1 MAGKP
6 RVVVDVAAPPGTPV
20 VLFAEGPTAQW
31 ALPLPEPVSGAPAGV
46 QRFSFE
52 LDGLPPGEKASG
64 ATLRLTAVSGGKAIE
79 VGFRL
84 D

>member
-1 MAGKP
+1 
-6 RVVVDVAAPPGTPV
+6 
-20 VLFAEGPTAQW
+20 L
-31 ALPLPEPVSGAPAGV
+31 
-46 QRFSFE
+46 QRFAFE

-64 ATLRLTAVSGGKAIE
+64 ATLRLTAVSGDKAVE